1 VSRIK
6 PGTIGV
12 REQGKIDKERRIK
25 AAAHAE
31 FRENGYV
38 GATMRSIAARAEV
51 ATGTLFLYA
60 PDKRN
65 LLLWILNDDL
75 DELTD
80 KAFADLPPGG
90 GLLAQ
95 LSALFTPRY
104 VYWGADPDLAA
115 AALGEV
121 MQMRSAEDQ
130 GDSQIS
136 HYHRRRASLIARI
149 SHLIAEHQQAGDVRR
164 DHHGD
169 LSRRGPSVAAR
180 TGAASGRRNRCP
192 HDALARGAERRLSE
206 ALTPGYMS
214 RNGTTSMLP
223 AEAVGSAWTD
233 ATAASSVG
241 NSST

>member
-90 GLLAQ
+90 DLLAQ

-136 HYHRRRASLIARI
+136 HYHRRRASLISRI

-164 DHHGD
+164 DEE
-169 LSRRGPSVAAR
+169 AA
-180 TGAASGRRNRCP
+180 TIAGLVMAIYLAAVRLWLREP
-192 HDALARGAERRLSE
+192 APQVDAGIA
-206 ALTPGYMS
+206 ALTTLL
-214 RNGTTSMLP
+214 RVALNGVL
-223 AEAVGSAWTD
+223 AKH
-233 ATAASSVG
+233 
-241 NSST
+241 